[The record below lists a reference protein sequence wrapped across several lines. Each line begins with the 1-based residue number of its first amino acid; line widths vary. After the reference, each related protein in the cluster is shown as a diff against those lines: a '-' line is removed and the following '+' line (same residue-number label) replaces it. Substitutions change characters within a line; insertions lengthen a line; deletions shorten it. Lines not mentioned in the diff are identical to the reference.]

1 MRRPRAGAKSPGP
14 AAPAAVQ
21 DYLLLD
27 IVVPKGGCGR
37 GSDPTGKPP
46 GKPGVRPGWPGPGG
60 ARDPGGIVAVG
71 GSVPMGGMQPMGGA
85 VAGAREPAAGRE
97 PGGRR
102 EPPGDRVPIGG
113 CRDVGERVPMGGC
126 KAVGERV
133 PMGGCKEAVG
143 DRVPMA
149 CMVPAGGREPMGGRE
164 PAYGGPAMCSP
175 AVAGGGPAGGA
186 EAWCAMAT
194 GGCAMLAECSPPAM
208 GGIVAAW
215 VAGLI
220 RGIWLEP
227 DAGPPKL
234 KSDPPEPAGSEFTEP
249 RQGEPARR
257 ALLCGGW
264 DGRPSRASSEIT
276 GTTSLCGPAA
286 ASLVLLAEARHSA

>member
-113 CRDVGERVPMGGC
+113 CRD
-126 KAVGERV
+126 VGERV